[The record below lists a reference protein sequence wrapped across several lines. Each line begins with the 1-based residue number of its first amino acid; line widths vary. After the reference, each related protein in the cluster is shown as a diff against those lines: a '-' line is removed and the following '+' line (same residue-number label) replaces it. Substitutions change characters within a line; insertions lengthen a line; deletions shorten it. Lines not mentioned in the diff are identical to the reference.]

1 MSHARRAGSESARSC
16 SWLALP
22 SVAPRSRFGA
32 ALLLALIL
40 PALIALALS
49 ANAQGQVLREAKLL
63 PLDDLRQLAP
73 TMQRQGRPLLLFF
86 TTPGCP
92 YCREVRRN
100 YLAPRAAQADGGGV
114 LIREVDILSDRSFAG
129 PDGRRLTERA
139 LAMRFEVVA
148 VPVVLLV
155 DAQLRPLAE
164 PLLGLNPAFYESYLQ
179 ARIDE
184 ATARTVQAR
193 Q

>member
-1 MSHARRAGSESARSC
+1 MRTASRRLRSG
-16 SWLALP
+16 
-22 SVAPRSRFGA
+22 VT
-32 ALLLALIL
+32 ALLVLIL
-40 PALIALALS
+40 PALIALAPSTS
-49 ANAQGQVLREAKLL
+49 AQAQVMREAKLL
-63 PLDDLRQLAP
+63 PIDDLRQLAP

-114 LIREVDILSDRSFAG
+114 LIREVDILGDRSFAG

-139 LAMRFEVVA
+139 LATRFEVVA
-148 VPVVLLV
+148 VPVVVLV

-179 ARIDE
+179 SRIDE
-184 ATARTVQAR
+184 ATARMGQPR

>member
-1 MSHARRAGSESARSC
+1 MRTVSRRLRSGVT
-16 SWLALP
+16 A
-22 SVAPRSRFGA
+22 
-32 ALLLALIL
+32 LLALIL
-40 PALIALALS
+40 PALIALAPS
-49 ANAQGQVLREAKLL
+49 TSAQGQVTREAKLM
-63 PLDDLRQLAP
+63 PIDDLRQLAP

-114 LIREVDILSDRSFAG
+114 LIREVDILGDRSFAG

-139 LAMRFEVVA
+139 LATQFEVVA

-155 DAQLRPLAE
+155 DAQLRPLAK

-184 ATARTVQAR
+184 ATARLAQAGR
-193 Q
+193 

>member
-1 MSHARRAGSESARSC
+1 MTV
-16 SWLALP
+16 LFVILVP
-22 SVAPRSRFGA
+22 S
-32 ALLLALIL
+32 I
-40 PALIALALS
+40 IALAWPAS
-49 ANAQGQVLREAKLL
+49 APGQVTREARLL
-63 PLDDLRQLAP
+63 PIDDLHQLAP
-73 TMQRQGRPLLLFF
+73 AMKQHGRPLLLFF

-100 YLAPRAAQADGGGV
+100 YLLPRAAQADGGGV
-114 LIREVDILSDRSFAG
+114 LIREVSILGERSFAG

-139 LAMRFEVVA
+139 LATRFEVAA

-184 ATARTVQAR
+184 ATARLAQANR
-193 Q
+193 